1 MSKKLFHQITTE
13 LVERERRIRS
23 EKREYLASQLNLTES
38 YLRKIHSPS
47 TNKHYSLEHLYLL
60 SLHWNINISHLIP
73 SLSTLKLLPAYQN
86 NSEKELEKIMNKI
99 KKSILEEKNE

>member
-1 MSKKLFHQITTE
+1 MRKKLFHQIITE

-47 TNKHYSLEHLYLL
+47 TNKRYSLEHLYLL
-60 SLHWNINISHLIP
+60 SLHWNINISYLTP
-73 SLSTLKLLPAYQN
+73 SLTTLKLLPAYQN
-86 NSEKELEKIMNKI
+86 LSKKELENIMEKI
-99 KKSILEEKNE
+99 KNSILEEENE

>member
-1 MSKKLFHQITTE
+1 MRKKLLHQITAE

-38 YLRKIHSPS
+38 YIRKIHSPS

-60 SLHWNINISHLIP
+60 SLHWDINISYLIP
-73 SLSTLKLLPAYQN
+73 SLTTLKLLPAYQN
-86 NSEKELEKIMNKI
+86 LSKNELDNIMKQVKN
-99 KKSILEEKNE
+99 SILEEENE